1 MPFPKVYLALN
12 RPAITSREFDEY
24 QRLRTIPGFG
34 PYIASVVLAV
44 IADPLRFDNEK
55 QVLKLA
61 GYDLCAKRSG
71 KNSAKAR
78 PVISKKGNA
87 TLRYGLYQAA
97 LVASSRNV
105 HFIEYFTNT
114 LRGRERERGIKTK
127 MRVKL
132 AAKMLVIVYPVKCEA
147 YLTGAWALM
156 KKKEPLNASYLKP
169 ENRILFQSATPGNNV
184 GAN

>member
-1 MPFPKVYLALN
+1 LVTSDLKFKLPLYTIYGVVKHKVPVPFRPFP
-12 RPAITSREFDEY
+12 I
-24 QRLRTIPGFG
+24 I
-34 PYIASVVLAV
+34 
-44 IADPLRFDNEK
+44 
-55 QVLKLA
+55 
-61 GYDLCAKRSG
+61 
-71 KNSAKAR
+71 
-78 PVISKKGNA
+78 
-87 TLRYGLYQAA
+87 
-97 LVASSRNV
+97 
-105 HFIEYFTNT
+105 TNT
-114 LRGRERERGIKTK
+114 LRGRERERGIKTN